1 MSGAAEM
8 GQGEGTLTRAAG
20 LVGDAK
26 ADFESMSKTLEG
38 QIAGL
43 QGKWAGA
50 GGTAFFG
57 LHQAWTEK
65 QRIITS
71 ALDEFSASLTST
83 EKDNVST
90 DDTQSATYSK
100 VAGRLG

>member
-1 MSGAAEM
+1 MAGAAEM

-20 LVGDAK
+20 LVAEAK
-26 ADFESMSKTLEG
+26 QDFDTMSKTLEG

-50 GGTAFFG
+50 GGQAFFG

-65 QRIITS
+65 QRIITR

-83 EKDNVST
+83 ERDNVNT
-90 DDTQSATYSK
+90 DETQSATYSK

>member
-1 MSGAAEM
+1 
-8 GQGEGTLTRAAG
+8 
-20 LVGDAK
+20 
-26 ADFESMSKTLEG
+26 MSKTLDG

-65 QRIITS
+65 QRIITN
-71 ALDEFSASLTST
+71 ALDEFAASLTST
-83 EKDNVST
+83 EHDNVNT
-90 DDTQSATYSK
+90 DETQSATYSR